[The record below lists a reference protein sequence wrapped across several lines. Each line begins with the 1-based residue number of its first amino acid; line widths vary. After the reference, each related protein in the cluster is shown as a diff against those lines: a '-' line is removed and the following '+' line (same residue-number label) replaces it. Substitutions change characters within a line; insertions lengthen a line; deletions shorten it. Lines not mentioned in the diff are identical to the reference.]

1 MDTTTHE
8 PVLLEEV
15 LEELAVRPGGHYIDA
30 TLGGGGHSEA
40 ILERSAPDGTVL
52 GLDQDPDA
60 LERTRKRLQSYG
72 DRFDVRRGNF
82 EDILPLVRSVDG
94 PAPDGIL
101 MDLGISSDHLDRAE
115 RGFSFRFEG
124 PLDMRMDPES
134 GLSAADWLAGV
145 EEDELV
151 RVLRTW
157 GEERQARRI
166 ARAVLEAQHEDRL
179 HTTLELAEVVER
191 AVGGR
196 RGAARHP
203 ATRTFQAIRM
213 AVNREMDVLE
223 KGLKGSLSLLPAGG
237 RLAVITFHSLEDR
250 MVKQAFRRHEG
261 KEESLFQGGSEWRGE
276 HPRVIRITRKPRVA
290 SPEEQHRNPR
300 SRSAKL
306 RVIEIKEVA

>member
-15 LEELAVRPGGHYIDA
+15 LEELAIRPGGRYIDA
-30 TLGGGGHSEA
+30 TLGGGGHTEA
-40 ILERSAPDGTVL
+40 ILECSAPDGTVL

-60 LERTRKRLQSYG
+60 LDRTRKRLQGYG
-72 DRFDVRRGNF
+72 ERFESRHGNF
-82 EDILPLVRSVDG
+82 EELLPLVRSAGG

-134 GLSAADWLAGV
+134 GPSAAEWLAGV

-151 RVLRTW
+151 RVLQTW

-166 ARAVLEAQHEDRL
+166 ARAVLEAHQGGRL
-179 HTTLELAEVVER
+179 RTTLDLAEVVEQ

-203 ATRTFQAIRM
+203 ATKTFQAIRM
-213 AVNREMDVLE
+213 AVNREM
-223 KGLKGSLSLLPAGG
+223 
-237 RLAVITFHSLEDR
+237 
-250 MVKQAFRRHEG
+250 
-261 KEESLFQGGSEWRGE
+261 
-276 HPRVIRITRKPRVA
+276 
-290 SPEEQHRNPR
+290 
-300 SRSAKL
+300 
-306 RVIEIKEVA
+306 EV